1 MCGEAGCRMVASPP
15 SACLPACCPRPGMV
29 PVPGTGFKFVNNFT
43 LGLVDVNRARE
54 VLPTACTC
62 LPASSLFSFHY
73 ASSPG
78 GLSLSFFLLSSGT
91 CAALSSCP
99 TGGLVWAL
107 YHSLLSHVSLCFISW
122 LCPVLSSSIPTLGQ
136 LLLPSRPWLSF
147 WEAPVWVVQTNAGVV
162 GQASGD
168 ALRSLSPTS
177 APLRRCPSS
186 TWPSL
191 MRRESRSPTACVPA
205 LR

>member
-1 MCGEAGCRMVASPP
+1 MS
-15 SACLPACCPRPGMV
+15 
-29 PVPGTGFKFVNNFT
+29 VPGIGFKFVNNFT

-62 LPASSLFSFHY
+62 LPASSLFSFHD
-73 ASSPG
+73 ASTPG
-78 GLSLSFFLLSSGT
+78 GLSRSFFLLSSGT
-91 CAALSSCP
+91 CAALPSCP

-107 YHSLLSHVSLCFISW
+107 YHPLLSHVSLCFVSC

-147 WEAPVWVVQTNAGVV
+147 REAPVWVVQTKAGVV

-168 ALRSLSPTS
+168 ALRPLSPMS
-177 APLRRCPSS
+177 ALLCRCPSS
-186 TWPSL
+186 TGPFL
-191 MRRESRSPTACVPA
+191 IRGESRSPTACATAPHCEQELCPIGTTGFLTILGRSKETA
-205 LR
+205 L